1 MPIARVTNLTSAV
14 RFLKEKNVWIWA
26 LEAGGEPYYRQDF
39 RGNCAIILGSE
50 GEGVSR
56 LLKEESDWIS
66 GIPMYG
72 TINSLNVSNAAAVVL
87 FEAAKQRHA
96 DASAKKGV

>member
-1 MPIARVTNLTSAV
+1 MPSSARAAPLAKKVKSLGAECVALGLCVIAGT
-14 RFLKEKNVWIWA
+14 
-26 LEAGGEPYYRQDF
+26 Q
-39 RGNCAIILGSE
+39 RGLCDTL
-50 GEGVSR
+50 V
-56 LLKEESDWIS
+56 LS